1 MAECFFHMGRPAV
14 TRCKQ
19 CGKPLCS
26 DCRLVTEDGLF
37 CSDKCAQTAG
47 VFVKRSQDLEEKRSG
62 RRKGIPAGL
71 IKFIIFLIIIAV
83 VYKLGKYLIG
93 QGFLEKLLQ
102 TIKKTG

>member
-19 CGKPLCS
+19 CGKSLCS

-47 VFVKRSQDLEEKRSG
+47 VFVKRSQNLEEKRSA
-62 RRKGIPAGL
+62 RCKGVPAGL
-71 IKFIIFLIIIAV
+71 IRFIIFLIIIVV
-83 VYKLGKYLIG
+83 VYKLGRQLIT
-93 QGFLEKLLQ
+93 QGFFEKLLQ
-102 TIKKTG
+102 MIKKP